1 MSYANLL
8 RQAFLSVLLASALAE
23 TTGAQ
28 QPSPP
33 EQAHAEAAAGKFTQA
48 QEDYRKILHGDP
60 NNTAALSGLA
70 ESLEAEGRWRD
81 AMPYLSRLI
90 EIQPNNSSSL
100 LRLARIKSWQ
110 SDTRPESLKLFTR
123 ALQADPKNEEIL
135 LSYAEV
141 LSWSRAT
148 RPQAQSY
155 YEQALRQNPRNLRA
169 LDGKAQLLAWAGE
182 SDRALELYD
191 EALSSDPTDIGAL
204 RGKAEILNWRG
215 RHDEA
220 RMLVARAM
228 QFAPA
233 DERTITEL
241 ARADYGLHHY
251 EEAQHEMAR
260 VGAPGPETED
270 LQRGISQAL
279 GTYVEHGY
287 GMRRNRQRLD
297 YDQLETLVSTRLGS
311 SNRISL
317 LYQPTFFRTQ
327 QQDFHSNYFGVML
340 DSEPSENLTTHA
352 ELDGEQYFGAP
363 AQADGMLDVKYRI
376 QPSLQLEAKAQR
388 EIVDDSLLSTSG
400 ELVGGLFLG
409 QVRSNLATVGG
420 SYSNRDKNYDVS
432 LSYSDGIYTGRNLD
446 SNRRWSLDANIGKS
460 LHSYHPY
467 LRIAYGITYLSFDHD
482 ADFQPGA
489 APSRVTGGYFSPT
502 KYLLNSGQVFVSHD
516 LGRRVRW
523 DAGGTLGVQNSETT
537 FASFSTPQFAATFS
551 AHLTWAVNSK
561 NEFRTG
567 YDFLDVYNA
576 FHRHLFRISWRHYF

>member
-1 MSYANLL
+1 MYRKYAL
-8 RQAFLSVLLASALAE
+8 RMLASIAAVFSLALTAA
-23 TTGAQ
+23 AQ
-28 QPSPP
+28 QPSPM
-33 EQAHAEAAAGKFTQA
+33 EQARAEAAAGKFEQA
-48 QEDYRKILHGDP
+48 REDYSKVLQVDP
-60 NNTAALSGLA
+60 NNTAALSALA

-81 AMPYLSRLI
+81 AMPYLSRFI
-90 EIQPNNSSSL
+90 EIQPSNSSAL
-100 LRLARIKSWQ
+100 LRLARMKSWQ
-110 SDTRPESLKLFTR
+110 NDTRPEALKLFAR

-135 LSYAEV
+135 VSYAEV

-148 RPQAQSY
+148 RPQARSY
-155 YEQALRQNPRNLRA
+155 YEQALRQNPRNLHA
-169 LDGKAQLLAWAGE
+169 LDGEAQLLAWAGE
-182 SDRALELYD
+182 SDRALALYD
-191 EALSSDPTDIGAL
+191 EALSSDPADIGAL

-215 RHDEA
+215 RHEEA

-228 QFAPA
+228 QFAPP

-251 EEAQHEMAR
+251 EEALHEMAR

-279 GTYVEHGY
+279 GTYVELGY

-311 SNRISL
+311 SNRIGL
-317 LYQPTFFRTQ
+317 LYEPTFFRTQ
-327 QQDFHSNYFGVML
+327 QQDFHSNYFAVML

-363 AQADGMLDVKYRI
+363 AQADGTLDVKYRI
-376 QPSLQLEAKAQR
+376 QPSLRLEAKAQR

-400 ELVGGLFLG
+400 ELAGGLFLG

-420 SYSNRDKNYDVS
+420 SYSNREKNYEVS
-432 LSYSDGIYTGRNLD
+432 VSYSNGIYTGRNLD
-446 SNRRWSLDANIGKS
+446 ANRRWSLDANIGKS

-467 LRIAYGITYLSFDHD
+467 VRIAYGITYLSFDHD
-482 ADFQPGA
+482 EDFQPGA

-537 FASFSTPQFAATFS
+537 FSSFSTPHFASSFA

-576 FHRHLFRISWRHYF
+576 FHRHLFRFSWRHYF